1 MKTNWRGVAA
11 GLVFGCVS
19 ALPLMAQAGDYTVLT
34 TGRPSGAMSVT
45 VAGDERQVAY
55 SYNDRGRGPDLK
67 ETYRVDAEGLIQA
80 ATIKG
85 VDYLKAPVDE
95 RFTRA
100 GGKSSWSSQADEGSS
115 DKGGFYSTYQGTPED
130 GAALMRALLKAP
142 NGELDLLPA
151 GHAKI
156 RKVTDRQVAGPD
168 GAKGTVTLYAID
180 GLGLTPIP
188 AWLDAKGELFFAG
201 ATWSGTVRKGWEA
214 AAAELIKAQDDAS
227 RTHEREIAQALAHH
241 PSGPLVI
248 RNANLFDARSRTM
261 KPGVSVVVEGSVIK
275 AVGPDASIPVP
286 AGAEVVDAKGR
297 ALLPGLWDMH
307 VHISDNSEGPLQ
319 LAAGVTSVRDM
330 GNDIDELG
338 ARKKSFDSG
347 ELLGPRIFM
356 AGFIDGP
363 GPLAAPTKI
372 LASTPEEVTGFVNRY
387 ADLGYEQIK
396 LYSSLKPELVP
407 VAVKA
412 AHARGLRVS
421 GHIPAGMTA
430 DQAIDDGYDEIQ
442 HINFILLNFWPDQAG
457 VTNSMKR
464 FTVVGDRAPSLDLD
478 SPQVQAFIAKL
489 KARDIVLDPTVATF
503 EGMFTAEPRKADPS
517 LAAALERLPPAVAR
531 GSYGG
536 GMAKDDAQRAQYRAA
551 YAKML
556 DMLGRLHKAGIR
568 MVPGT
573 DGFDGFLLERE
584 YELWAKAGIPNADI
598 LYATTL
604 RAASI
609 NHHDGQLGSVEPG
622 KLADMILVDGDPSKD
637 ISAMRHVSWV
647 MKGGVTYDPAKL
659 YVEVG
664 VRP

>member
-1 MKTNWRGVAA
+1 MKTSWRGLTA
-11 GLVFGCVS
+11 GLLWACVS
-19 ALPLMAQAGDYTVLT
+19 ALPLAAVAGEYTVLT
-34 TGRPSGAMSVT
+34 TGRPSGAMSVA
-45 VAGDERQVAY
+45 VNGFERQVAY

-67 ETYRVDAEGLIQA
+67 ETYRVDANALLESA
-80 ATIKG
+80 AIKG

-95 RFTRA
+95 SFSRA
-100 GGKSSWSSQADEGSS
+100 GGKSTWSSQADAGSS
-115 DKGGFYSTYQGTPED
+115 DKAGFYSTYQGTPED

-151 GHAKI
+151 GHAHI
-156 RKVTDRQVAGPD
+156 RKVLDKQVAGPD
-168 GAKGTVTLYAID
+168 GASETVTLYVIE
-180 GLGLTPIP
+180 GLSLTPIP
-188 AWLDAKGELFFAG
+188 AWLDAKGELFFSG

-214 AAAELIKAQDDAS
+214 SAADLVKAQDDAA
-227 RTHEREIAQALAHH
+227 RTHEREIAQTLAHH
-241 PSGPLVI
+241 PAGPLVI
-248 RNANLFDARSRTM
+248 RNANLFDPHSKTM
-261 KPGVSVVVEGSVIK
+261 KPGTSVVVQGSVIK
-275 AVGPDASIPVP
+275 AVGPDASIPTP
-286 AGAEVVDAKGR
+286 AGAEVVDAKGQ

-307 VHISDNSEGPLQ
+307 VHIADNSEGPLQ

-330 GNDIDELG
+330 ANDIDELN
-338 ARKKSFDSG
+338 ARRKSFDSG
-347 ELLGPRIFM
+347 ELIGPRIFM

-372 LASTPEEVTGFVNRY
+372 LAATPEEVTGFVNRY

-430 DQAIDDGYDEIQ
+430 EQAVDAGYDEIQ
-442 HINFILLNFWPDQAG
+442 HINFILLNFWPDAAG
-457 VTNSMKR
+457 GTNTMKR
-464 FTVVGDRAPSLDLD
+464 FTVVGERAPAFDLD
-478 SPQVQAFIAKL
+478 SPQVRAFVAKL

-503 EGMFTAEPRKADPS
+503 EGMFTAEPRVADPS
-517 LAAALERLPPAVAR
+517 LAAVLDRLPPAVAR
-531 GSYGG
+531 GAYGG

-573 DGFDGFLLERE
+573 DGFDGFLLHRE
-584 YELWAKAGIPNADI
+584 FELWAKAGIPNKDI
-598 LYATTL
+598 LYAATL
-604 RAASI
+604 EAASV
-609 NHHDGQLGSVEPG
+609 NHHQDKLGSIEPG
-622 KLADMILVDGDPSKD
+622 KLADMVLIDGDPSKD
-637 ISAMRHVSWV
+637 ISAIRHATLVV
-647 MKGGVTYDPAKL
+647 KGGVTYDPAKL
-659 YVEVG
+659 YAEVG